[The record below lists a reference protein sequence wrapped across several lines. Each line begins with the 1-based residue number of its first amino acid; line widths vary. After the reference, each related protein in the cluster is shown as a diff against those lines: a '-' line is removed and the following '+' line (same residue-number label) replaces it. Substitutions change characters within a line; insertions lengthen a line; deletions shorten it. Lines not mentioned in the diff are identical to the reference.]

1 MPTPPPGE
9 LINPDDE
16 FKGFGGNYWTS
27 VARFMMDCAGG
38 PFGAAAGAW
47 SEAEQSRINER
58 IAALLA
64 MDRERIR
71 EMVLTLLE
79 VEARLDSTDET
90 IKQRIESPEY
100 LSLVKKCFREWS
112 GAESKEK
119 RAYIRNL
126 LVNAAQTKITDD
138 DTLRLFIRWI
148 EEYSEMHF
156 AVIKVVHRSPGVTRA
171 AIWEEIRG
179 EFARDDSPE
188 ADLFKLLIHDLSM
201 GHIVRQSREVNDYG
215 QFVKKARS
223 RPVRSS
229 VLQTAF
235 EDTKPYE
242 LTALG
247 THFVHYVM
255 TEQVTKIGE
264 KREE

>member
-1 MPTPPPGE
+1 MSTRDGE
-9 LINPDDE
+9 LIDPDDD
-16 FKGFGGNYWTS
+16 FKGMGSNYFAS
-27 VARFMMDCAGG
+27 VARFMMNCVGG
-38 PFGAAAGAW
+38 PIGASAGAW
-47 SEAEQSRINER
+47 SEAEQARINER

-64 MDRERIR
+64 MDRERIK

-79 VEARLDSTDET
+79 VEARLDTNDER

-100 LSLVKKCFREWS
+100 LSLVRKCFREWS

-138 DTLRLFIRWI
+138 DTLRLFIKWI
-148 EEYSEMHF
+148 DEYSEMHF
-156 AVIKVVHRSPGVTRA
+156 AVIKVVHKSPGVTRA
-171 AIWEEIRG
+171 AIWEDIKG
-179 EFARDDSPE
+179 AFARDDSPE
-188 ADLFKLLIHDLSM
+188 ADLFKLLVHDLSM
-201 GHIVRQSREVNDYG
+201 GHIMRQSREVNDYG
-215 QFVKKARS
+215 QFVRKARS
-223 RPVRSS
+223 RPVKSN

-255 TEQVTKIGE
+255 TEQVGKIGE
-264 KREE
+264 RATA